1 MAFYRSELSNY
12 DFVELDDESVSKIKN
27 SNSLETIPMLTP
39 KLSEAIFIRS
49 ASPVANEPKP
59 DSKRELVIAP
69 GKSVSFDTKSGSIE
83 GRDSQ
88 IYCGKLQETGHNDL
102 QVAVKVYH
110 SDASSRLGA
119 EKEVRIAQLTT
130 DRPDFAKLIHYCE
143 KEAIAV
149 WEWIPFGSLDRCA
162 RRWQNND
169 IFGIVKSIAK
179 SVAFLHANKIVH
191 HDLKPHNILFA
202 PDRVIIIDFGDA
214 KLDCPETLSVEEGV
228 GLGTLAYTAPELLSR
243 STVSYNPYTADV
255 YSFGVIAFYLL
266 NQGKVD
272 PWSAFLPSRAVQ
284 MILYAQKGFF
294 AGGFNPN
301 LPANNPLT
309 PIIETC
315 LALDPSKR
323 PKMAHVLELLDQI
336 K

>member
-27 SNSLETIPMLTP
+27 SNSLETVPMLTP
-39 KLSEAIFIRS
+39 KLSEAIFLRS
-49 ASPVANEPKP
+49 ASPVAPEPKS
-59 DSKRELVIAP
+59 SKRELSIAT
-69 GKSVSFDTKSGSIE
+69 GIVVTFDAKSGSIE

-88 IYCGKLQETGHNDL
+88 IYCGQLLEAGKNDT

-110 SDASSRLGA
+110 SDSTSRLGA
-119 EKEVRIAQLTT
+119 EKEVKISQLT
-130 DRPDFAKLIHYCE
+130 DGRLEFAKLIHYF
-143 KEAIAV
+143 KDEAIAV

-162 RRWQNND
+162 RKWQNTD
-169 IFGIVKSIAK
+169 ITGIIISIAK
-179 SVAFLHANKIVH
+179 SVAFLHSQKIVH
-191 HDLKPHNILFA
+191 HDLKPHNILFS
-202 PDRVIIIDFGDA
+202 PDRVILIDFGDA
-214 KLDCPETLSVEEGV
+214 KLDCLEELSVEEGV

-243 STVSYNPYTADV
+243 NTISYNPYAADV
-255 YSFGVIAFYLL
+255 YSFGVVAFYLL
-266 NQGKVD
+266 NRGQID

-294 AGGFNPN
+294 AGGFNPE
-301 LPANNPLT
+301 LPANNQISE
-309 PIIETC
+309 IIANC

-323 PKMAHVLELLDQI
+323 PSMSQVVELLDQI